1 MNRLKIEEIKRR
13 RYSQNPRTPHVQP
26 PKCSVERPIA
36 FVLGQKHDLLHNCA
50 PSSRN
55 RGSHAVDGSTRS
67 KADRLSMCILPT
79 GHKASKI
86 VHNDAPTHH
95 LHLHRSQRD
104 ESQLRQRVLMEAV
117 TIVSG
122 WMYEEPCFIDP
133 SVYGEGNARHIDE
146 VRQRLRAFR
155 AGISSSVMEQLA
167 AAARRCEATLMPP
180 ALPSA
185 AAVAAAATALVHAP
199 SKEEPSTP
207 SVLAVATLTSSG
219 RQPKACSTLY
229 LPPSG
234 SAYVCTPNESI
245 YAGDVTSKLSEKA
258 CTPHGSRHGQTG
270 QVLDNRELFGKTES
284 SKPSCKFSAPSAC
297 THLLSPAVGLRRTV
311 VYFTNEHLR
320 HVSPGMHRLIENFS
334 PGPKDLWLPTRVG
347 SIDIQDCGPVGRAHR
362 RNQVVRGHECFD
374 GGNGDHHSHSHH
386 CRHSTHHHPCPLQAS
401 GSAERVCAHHDDGYK
416 APAFNVDLDNSL
428 RNRHGELVRSPR
440 APSPVPRDRESPECV
455 SALSAARH
463 PIWDTPDVL
472 KTSTQYLSLDL

>member
-1 MNRLKIEEIKRR
+1 M
-13 RYSQNPRTPHVQP
+13 S
-26 PKCSVERPIA
+26 
-36 FVLGQKHDLLHNCA
+36 
-50 PSSRN
+50 
-55 RGSHAVDGSTRS
+55 
-67 KADRLSMCILPT
+67 ILPT

-86 VHNDAPTHH
+86 VHNDAPTAVTHH
-95 LHLHRSQRD
+95 LNLHRSQRD

-167 AAARRCEATLMPP
+167 AAARRCEGTLMPP

-185 AAVAAAATALVHAP
+185 AAAAAATALVQAP

-207 SVLAVATLTSSG
+207 SMLAVATLTSSG
-219 RQPKACSTLY
+219 RQAKACSTLY

-234 SAYVCTPNESI
+234 SAYVRTPNESI

-258 CTPHGSRHGQTG
+258 CTPHGSRHGYAG
-270 QVLDNRELFGKTES
+270 QVLDNRERFGKTDI
-284 SKPSCKFSAPSAC
+284 SKTSCKFSAPSAC

-320 HVSPGMHRLIENFS
+320 RVSPAMQRLIETFS

-347 SIDIQDCGPVGRAHR
+347 SIDRKDCGPVSRAPP
-362 RNQVVRGHECFD
+362 RNQVVRRHECFD
-374 GGNGDHHSHSHH
+374 GGGGGDHNSHSHH
-386 CRHSTHHHPCPLQAS
+386 CRHSTHHHPCPLLPS

-428 RNRHGELVRSPR
+428 RNCHGELVRSPR
-440 APSPVPRDRESPECV
+440 APSPAPRDRESPGGV

-472 KTSTQYLSLDL
+472 KTSTKYLSLDL